1 MKIQVFRFLLIA
13 ISIVGCTDHDQNG
26 TIEGT
31 YSGTFYRVTNGV
43 KGHTSNVT
51 LTFSGNEYSGNSS
64 VVKYPA
70 LCNGTF
76 TQTAEMMSFTNGCMW
91 TAEFDWTLILSGDFK
106 ITRNDD
112 ELILVK
118 ERNPDNADYYV
129 LKRGA
134 SSL

>member
-1 MKIQVFRFLLIA
+1 
-13 ISIVGCTDHDQNG
+13 
-26 TIEGT
+26 
-31 YSGTFYRVTNGV
+31 
-43 KGHTSNVT
+43 
-51 LTFSGNEYSGNSS
+51 
-64 VVKYPA
+64 
-70 LCNGTF
+70 
-76 TQTAEMMSFTNGCMW
+76 MMSFTNGCMW